1 MRSTA
6 DRSRR
11 ISRAAWI
18 ACSLALAGCA
28 AAPLEIRVAVDCPVL
43 GKEIRMADDAKEWVL
58 RHQEDAP
65 ASVLDFTNAVGTH
78 NEKVREVCR
87 AAAKP

>member
-6 DRSRR
+6 ARSLP
-11 ISRAAWI
+11 ISKAAWI

-28 AAPLEIRVAVDCPVL
+28 AAPLEIRVSVDCPVL
-43 GKEIRMADDAKEWVL
+43 GKEIRMADDAKAWVL

-65 ASVLDFTNAVGTH
+65 ASVLTFTNEVGTF

-87 AAAKP
+87 PPAAK